1 MHRTGGLLPAPDPAR
16 PPARQLPAR
25 RNRKPSAGPA
35 ASSQRDAL
43 DKIAAP
49 RPTPA
54 CVKPDHLKPVVGVVE
69 AVQHIGFGVFYGH
82 VPGFGRVQW
91 YVESRRPTGT
101 PGVAMRAANT
111 SPVPMPC
118 RVRPTAEC
126 YGTNAIAAHRARL
139 LYTIRQTFAGRD
151 VLRRVAA
158 LRLRCSDN
166 VRRGAARLRRRGWAA
181 SPISSAQGC
190 PTKSGSAPANA
201 VRTTPQRVLCE
212 VRSARPAMRKALSR
226 EQNGSQASHE
236 SCLLASRYPTAHP
249 AASALEAARWAAE
262 TTITHEKCARKLEL
276 GQPHLCGKPTS
287 NTPIH
292 GLAPGDLRY
301 R

>member
-126 YGTNAIAAHRARL
+126 YGTNAIAANRARL

-181 SPISSAQGC
+181 SPISSARLPPPNPAARQRTRQG
-190 PTKSGSAPANA
+190 
-201 VRTTPQRVLCE
+201 QH
-212 VRSARPAMRKALSR
+212 RSASFAKFGPRGPRCAKPSLGSKTDRKPAMRACLS
-226 EQNGSQASHE
+226 G
-236 SCLLASRYPTAHP
+236 
-249 AASALEAARWAAE
+249 
-262 TTITHEKCARKLEL
+262 
-276 GQPHLCGKPTS
+276 
-287 NTPIH
+287 
-292 GLAPGDLRY
+292 
-301 R
+301 

>member
-54 CVKPDHLKPVVGVVE
+54 CVKPDHLKSVVGVVE

-101 PGVAMRAANT
+101 PGAAT
-111 SPVPMPC
+111 WAADIASADAVQGKTILLSATVRTRSP
-118 RVRPTAEC
+118 RTAL
-126 YGTNAIAAHRARL
+126 GFSIQR
-139 LYTIRQTFAGRD
+139 RQTFAGRD

-201 VRTTPQRVLCE
+201 VRTTPQRVLCD
-212 VRSARPAMRKALSR
+212 VPAMRK
-226 EQNGSQASHE
+226 GP
-236 SCLLASRYPTAHP
+236 LL
-249 AASALEAARWAAE
+249 
-262 TTITHEKCARKLEL
+262 
-276 GQPHLCGKPTS
+276 
-287 NTPIH
+287 
-292 GLAPGDLRY
+292 
-301 R
+301 